1 VEETVSVS
9 NPVNSERSW
18 LKSSALWLLLVLIVA
33 GSTGVLGL
41 FLGIGL
47 SAVSGSST
55 ESGLKEVLVDG
66 EKDSEKKIAAIPI
79 KGVIME
85 SMGTGP
91 GTVSQFKSVL
101 NAIKAD
107 ESVVGILL
115 VIDTPGGGVTASDRI
130 YHDLLEFKKE
140 KEIPIHAIFLDVAA
154 SGGYYVAM
162 ASDHITAH
170 PTTVTG
176 SIGVISKFFNFSE
189 AMSKIG
195 VSVNVIKSLNSEGEV
210 SFKDIGS
217 PYRPMRPEER
227 KLMQGL
233 ITEMWVRF
241 TDVVAA
247 GREGKISPQEV
258 RKLADGRVF
267 TGQQA
272 LQLKLV
278 DAVGYS
284 EDAYAEIRKAS
295 GHDEARIVSLEK
307 EPGLATLL
315 GLGASSDIAGLGN
328 SQLEMAKKVLSEQ
341 SGFLY
346 LWTAGGH

>member
-1 VEETVSVS
+1 MS

-91 GTVSQFKSVL
+91 GTVSQVKSAL
-101 NAIKAD
+101 KAIKAD

-140 KEIPIHAIFLDVAA
+140 KEIPIH
-154 SGGYYVAM
+154 
-162 ASDHITAH
+162 
-170 PTTVTG
+170 
-176 SIGVISKFFNFSE
+176 
-189 AMSKIG
+189 
-195 VSVNVIKSLNSEGEV
+195 
-210 SFKDIGS
+210 
-217 PYRPMRPEER
+217 
-227 KLMQGL
+227 
-233 ITEMWVRF
+233 
-241 TDVVAA
+241 
-247 GREGKISPQEV
+247 
-258 RKLADGRVF
+258 
-267 TGQQA
+267 
-272 LQLKLV
+272 
-278 DAVGYS
+278 
-284 EDAYAEIRKAS
+284 
-295 GHDEARIVSLEK
+295 
-307 EPGLATLL
+307 
-315 GLGASSDIAGLGN
+315 
-328 SQLEMAKKVLSEQ
+328 
-341 SGFLY
+341 
-346 LWTAGGH
+346 